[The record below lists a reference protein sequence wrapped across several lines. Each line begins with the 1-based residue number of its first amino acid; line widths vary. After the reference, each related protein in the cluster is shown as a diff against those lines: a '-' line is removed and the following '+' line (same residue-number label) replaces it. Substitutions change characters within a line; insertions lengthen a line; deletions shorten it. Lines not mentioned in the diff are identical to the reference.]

1 MHQRSI
7 EGTTKN
13 CWVSCA
19 KHPCKLYGIMFR
31 SFKYVLSQWNFVQ
44 RLEFQRPKCIRL
56 LIHIHNQD
64 KDPANVKNSSMRV
77 LTFWKLVYLI
87 RYTNFHE
94 VQYNIYE
101 VQYNICGTYKKKEF
115 GKNVICSCSCESR
128 SQLKVAVASCKE
140 NCLV

>member
-7 EGTTKN
+7 EGTTKH

-31 SFKYVLSQWNFVQ
+31 SFKHVLSQWNFVQ

-77 LTFWKLVYLI
+77 FAFWKRVYLI
-87 RYTNFHE
+87 YFNMK
-94 VQYNIYE
+94 YSIIYLE
-101 VQYNICGTYKKKEF
+101 HIKIKKEF
-115 GKNVICSCSCESR
+115 GKNAICSCSCESR